1 MGSLTSAS
9 PIIFWEGFGTMSGA
23 KLDPQVA
30 LAELQASKPER
41 VTLVV
46 LSGEMDRVMAAFIIA
61 TGAAAMGM
69 QVTMFFTFWGL
80 NAIRREG
87 MPGGAQDW
95 LRRMFGY
102 LNKGGADSLP
112 LSRFH
117 FWGLGTRM
125 MKLVMKQNRMPGI
138 AELREMALDLGVRF
152 IACTT
157 TLGLMGITKDTLI
170 GEVDQ
175 FAGVSTYLAEARE
188 AQVNLFI

>member
-1 MGSLTSAS
+1 MAT
-9 PIIFWEGFGTMSGA
+9 T

-30 LAELQASKPER
+30 LTELQESKADH

-46 LSGEMDRVMAAFIIA
+46 LSGDMDRVMAAFIIA
-61 TGAAAMGM
+61 TGAASMGM

-87 MPGGAQDW
+87 VRGSAKDW

-102 LNKGGADSLP
+102 LNRGGADNLP

-138 AELREMALDLGVRF
+138 AELREMALDLGVHF

-157 TLGLMGITKDTLI
+157 TLGLMGITKETLI
-170 GEVDQ
+170 DGIDQ
-175 FAGVSTYLAEARE
+175 FAGVSTYLAEAKE